1 MRRSKGERGASL
13 VEFALVLPVLAV
25 LIFGIIDFGFA
36 FNSYIELRSGSRE
49 GARMA
54 AVNNHCTLTP
64 TVSPC
69 TLGDDAQRDALITKT
84 RARTTGL
91 ANANDVD
98 IAISFQ
104 DTTPAVGENVEV
116 CLVYPFQSVTGLF
129 SFLNVDLKSKGVM
142 RLEQAPTFSD
152 GTDTG
157 VAVTC

>member
-49 GARMA
+49 GARLA
-54 AVNNHCTLTP
+54 AVNNGCNTTASGCSTNG
-64 TVSPC
+64 TV
-69 TLGDDAQRDALITKT
+69 QKDALITAT

-91 ANANDVD
+91 ANSSNVKVG
-98 IAISFQ
+98 ISFP
-104 DTTPAVGENVEV
+104 DGGAKNVGNNVEV

-129 SFLNVDLKSKGVM
+129 NVLNINLKSKAVM
-142 RLEQAPTFSD
+142 RLEQTATFDS
-152 GTDTG
+152 GTSGGT
-157 VAVTC
+157 VTC